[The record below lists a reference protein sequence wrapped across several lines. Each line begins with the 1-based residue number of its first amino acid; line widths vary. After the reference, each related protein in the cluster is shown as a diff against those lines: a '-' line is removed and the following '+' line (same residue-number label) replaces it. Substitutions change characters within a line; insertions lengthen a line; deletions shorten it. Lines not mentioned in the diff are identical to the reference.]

1 MGHLHKSSKSKTKMK
16 LIQLVTTAT
25 AFVTSNKM
33 LDLINA
39 PLSVNEC
46 NNVGAM
52 CPRNYQP
59 ICASN
64 GITFGNECIFRSAK
78 CQMPELEIVNYGE
91 CRCVEKLC
99 SREFRPVC
107 GSDGVTYATK
117 CLLENAAC
125 STGVTMRH
133 EGACRQIE
141 PKKQCSPMCSREYR
155 PLCGSDKKIH
165 ANPCLFEYAQC
176 ISETPLDIMP
186 HQFCQGKMDLVEE
199 VQLKTANK
207 KKNKR
212 SKRKN

>member
-1 MGHLHKSSKSKTKMK
+1 MK
-16 LIQLVTTAT
+16 LIQLATTTAFAAIT
-25 AFVTSNKM
+25 TTTNNEM
-33 LDLINA
+33 LNLINA
-39 PLSVNEC
+39 PLGSDEC
-46 NNVGAM
+46 DNAGM

-64 GITFGNECIFRSAK
+64 GVTFGNECTFRAAK
-78 CQMPELEIVNYGE
+78 CQMPELEVINYGA
-91 CRCVEKLC
+91 CCVEKLC

-117 CLLENAAC
+117 CLLDNAAC

-186 HQFCQGKMDLVEE
+186 DQFCQGKMDLVEE

>member
-1 MGHLHKSSKSKTKMK
+1 MK
-16 LIQLVTTAT
+16 LIQIATTTAA
-25 AFVTSNKM
+25 AFAAATTTNNEM

-39 PLSVNEC
+39 PLGLDEC
-46 NNVGAM
+46 DNAGM

-64 GITFGNECIFRSAK
+64 GVTFGNECTFRAAK
-78 CQMPELEIVNYGE
+78 CQMPELEAVNYGP
-91 CRCVEKLC
+91 CCVEKLC

-125 STGVTMRH
+125 STGVMMRH
-133 EGACRQIE
+133 VGACRE
-141 PKKQCSPMCSREYR
+141 TKKQCSPMCSREYR

-186 HQFCQGKMDLVEE
+186 DQFCQEKMDLIEE
-199 VQLKTANK
+199 VQLKTTNK

>member
-1 MGHLHKSSKSKTKMK
+1 MGRKQKMK
-16 LIQLVTTAT
+16 LIQLAT
-25 AFVTSNKM
+25 AAFAATSTNNEL

-39 PLSVNEC
+39 PLDLDEC
-46 NNVGAM
+46 NNAGM

-64 GITFGNECIFRSAK
+64 GVTFGNECTFRAAK
-78 CQMPELEIVNYGE
+78 CQMPELEVVNFGT
-91 CRCVEKLC
+91 CCIEKLC
-99 SREFRPVC
+99 PREFRPVC

-117 CLLENAAC
+117 RLLENAAC

-133 EGACRQIE
+133 EGACRQPKNE

-186 HQFCQGKMDLVEE
+186 DQFCQEKMDLIEQ
-199 VQLKTANK
+199 VQLKTAN
-207 KKNKR
+207 KNKR